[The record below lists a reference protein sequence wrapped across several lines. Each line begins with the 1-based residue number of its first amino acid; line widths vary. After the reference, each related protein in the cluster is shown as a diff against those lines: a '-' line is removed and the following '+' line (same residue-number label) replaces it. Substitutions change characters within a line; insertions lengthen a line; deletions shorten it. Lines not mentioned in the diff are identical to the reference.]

1 VTLRAETPEL
11 FGRQQC
17 FAGVAAMFCRSSSN
31 VLQEYLPARREFF
44 SMAGR
49 PPFLS
54 VTFMEE
60 DTEAG

>member
-1 VTLRAETPEL
+1 
-11 FGRQQC
+11 
-17 FAGVAAMFCRSSSN
+17 MFCRSSSN